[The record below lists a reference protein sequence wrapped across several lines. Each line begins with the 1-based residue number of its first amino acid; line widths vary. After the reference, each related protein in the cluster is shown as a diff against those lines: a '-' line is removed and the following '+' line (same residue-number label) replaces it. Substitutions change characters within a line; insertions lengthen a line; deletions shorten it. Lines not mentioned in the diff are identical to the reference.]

1 MFPNNNFKPYGADMN
16 QFVFVSDKKDVA
28 AEASDLQN
36 FDKVSRILTERF
48 GFKIRYN
55 RHGVFDFFYHSDFKE
70 NIIEYSGGELRVR
83 NPSDPLID
91 RMTEIAA
98 VFPSAKVLG
107 DDGAWYVSGTEI
119 YYPAASIEEGL
130 AAAVTDETVSKGW
143 RFLKIGMAVAAL
155 LILAVVLDKFVF

>member
-1 MFPNNNFKPYGADMN
+1 MN
-16 QFVFVSDKKDVA
+16 LFVFISDKNSVA
-28 AEASDLQN
+28 AADSDLQN

-70 NIIEYSGGELRVR
+70 NIIEYGGGELRVR
-83 NPSDPLID
+83 NPSDTLIE

-119 YYPAASIEEGL
+119 YYPAASIEEEL
-130 AAAVTDETVSKGW
+130 KAAVTDETVSKG
-143 RFLKIGMAVAAL
+143 RTFIKIGTAVAAL
-155 LILAVVLDKFVF
+155 LILASVLGRFAF